1 MDVTF
6 PLLPLTYKNRGT
18 LLMRNNARL
27 QQGLV
32 FRCSK
37 TTTSEFLI
45 GLRVILNEHVWAELD
60 RRRGPQRDNVSYGG
74 RRNLLLELT

>member
-1 MDVTF
+1 MQ
-6 PLLPLTYKNRGT
+6 
-18 LLMRNNARL
+18 NNARL

-45 GLRVILNEHVWAELD
+45 GQRVLLNEHVWAELD
-60 RRRGPQRDNVSYGG
+60 HRHGPRCGNVSYGS
-74 RRNLLLELT
+74 RWNLLLELT

>member
-1 MDVTF
+1 MQK
-6 PLLPLTYKNRGT
+6 Y
-18 LLMRNNARL
+18 ARL

-45 GLRVILNEHVWAELD
+45 GLRVVLNEHVWAELD
-60 RRRGPQRDNVSYGG
+60 HRRGPQRDNVSYGG
-74 RRNLLLELT
+74 RRNLLLDLT

>member
-6 PLLPLTYKNRGT
+6 PLPRLTYKNRGT
-18 LLMRNNARL
+18 LLMQNNARL

-37 TTTSEFLI
+37 TTISEFLK
-45 GLRVILNEHVWAELD
+45 GQRVVQNEHV
-60 RRRGPQRDNVSYGG
+60 
-74 RRNLLLELT
+74 

>member
-1 MDVTF
+1 MQ
-6 PLLPLTYKNRGT
+6 
-18 LLMRNNARL
+18 NNARL

-45 GLRVILNEHVWAELD
+45 GQRVVQNEHVWAELD
-60 RRRGPQRDNVSYGG
+60 HRRRQQRDNVAYGS